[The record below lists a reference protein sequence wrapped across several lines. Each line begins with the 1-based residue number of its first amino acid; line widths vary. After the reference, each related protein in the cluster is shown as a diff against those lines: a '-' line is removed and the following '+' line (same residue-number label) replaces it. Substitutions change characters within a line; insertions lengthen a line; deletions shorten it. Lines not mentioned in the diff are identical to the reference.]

1 MTARGQ
7 RSPQRGAAGVVSHSP
22 TATMAHGSL
31 TCCGHGCSAV
41 AHGSLRP
48 FSLRCG
54 GHQEMLLCPLK
65 SLNPLKILVISHIE
79 EKWEPLKGVPG
90 LAARRGLCQAQ
101 LTPLRVLV

>member
-1 MTARGQ
+1 
-7 RSPQRGAAGVVSHSP
+7 
-22 TATMAHGSL
+22 
-31 TCCGHGCSAV
+31 
-41 AHGSLRP
+41 
-48 FSLRCG
+48 
-54 GHQEMLLCPLK
+54 MLLCPLK